1 MCVPKNAAQRLILVT
16 IRIMKFSP
24 QITESLL
31 CSLNTEILIV
41 STDFFDALIK
51 DNKIHDEIDKT
62 LFIEHRINLLQE
74 FVVYG
79 LALLTD
85 TDIHRITFFLM
96 FLEAII
102 LPFHVELLAGQK
114 SAITQ
119 PLGLISGH
127 TELHSRKEALNECIF
142 LICQILTDAF

>member
-1 MCVPKNAAQRLILVT
+1 MPKNAAQRLILVA

-41 STDFFDALIK
+41 STDFFDSLIK

-62 LFIEHRINLLQE
+62 LLIEHRINLLQE
-74 FVVYG
+74 LVVYG

-85 TDIHRITFFLM
+85 TDIYWVTFFLVL
-96 FLEAII
+96 LEAII

-119 PLGLISGH
+119 PFGLISRH
-127 TELHSRKEALNECIF
+127 TELHGRKESLNE
-142 LICQILTDAF
+142 